1 MASSEDS
8 ERHEQITIKTIR
20 QALLFWPVSPDYTL
34 RPSLQPGRSWSGS
47 VAVGMSACSNEVPP
61 SAMTRPQGWAC
72 GCMLHAD
79 PLGSQTLVLDDG
91 LRGWR
96 VVRAPL
102 LRLSVLGTSRH
113 LLLPTCLRPAARA
126 STADQPSSNRPQ
138 PWYQVASAARRA
150 RLVEQP
156 HAPVRFP
163 SNLVAYY
170 DCTANLP
177 HCFGP

>member
-1 MASSEDS
+1 MTQRRPGCDRARRQEPANRPLRIEFFFSLTTREIHHGPQFTYSFPMASSEDS

-61 SAMTRPQGWAC
+61 SAMTRPQGWTC

-96 VVRAPL
+96 VVRAAAAVGTWYMPPSPAAHML
-102 LRLSVLGTSRH
+102 AACSTSR
-113 LLLPTCLRPAARA
+113 TSRA
-126 STADQPSSNRPQ
+126 PSNRPQ
-138 PWYQVASAARRA
+138 PW
-150 RLVEQP
+150 
-156 HAPVRFP
+156 
-163 SNLVAYY
+163 
-170 DCTANLP
+170 
-177 HCFGP
+177 

>member
-61 SAMTRPQGWAC
+61 SAMTRPQGWTC

-79 PLGSQTLVLDDG
+79 PLGCQTLVLDDG

-96 VVRAPL
+96 VVRAAAA
-102 LRLSVLGTSRH
+102 VGTWYMPPS
-113 LLLPTCLRPAARA
+113 PAATCLRPAAQAGQAEHPRI
-126 STADQPSSNRPQ
+126 
-138 PWYQVASAARRA
+138 ARSPGSISKEAGRA